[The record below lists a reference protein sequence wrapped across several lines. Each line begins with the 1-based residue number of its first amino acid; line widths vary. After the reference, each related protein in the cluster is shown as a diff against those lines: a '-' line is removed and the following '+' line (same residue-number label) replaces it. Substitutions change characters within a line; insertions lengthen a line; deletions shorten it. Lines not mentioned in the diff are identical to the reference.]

1 MALQSSGAISIGSL
15 RSEYGD
21 DGSSSLSEFYRGGAR
36 VVSSV
41 TTTVSTAYSYY
52 TTTYENQTQYQTQT
66 QYETQYTTSYSTY
79 GEYGFDNY
87 SGAQTFWYGNAG
99 RGLWFIIWAG
109 SYKYYISG
117 YFTSYAHSDG
127 WTYSLQSV
135 MYTVPTTSWGG
146 TTVYIGDVYRTRQ
159 VATQVATQVAV
170 QVQVPY
176 TVQVAVQNGP
186 YTGYNYSY
194 PEENRNTGVPQTGT
208 LSLSNF
214 YGGHN

>member
-79 GEYGFDNY
+79 GEYGWDNY
-87 SGAQTFWYGNAG
+87 SGAQTFWYGSASNAKYY
-99 RGLWFIIWAG
+99 IIWAG
-109 SYKYYISG
+109 SYKRYISG

-135 MYTVPTTSWGG
+135 MYVIGADI
-146 TTVYIGDVYRTRQ
+146 YIGDVYRTRQ

>member
-1 MALQSSGAISIGSL
+1 MALQSSGAISIGNL
-15 RSEYGD
+15 RSEYND
-21 DGSSSLSEFYRGGAR
+21 DGTSSLSEFYRGGSR

-41 TTTVSTAYSYY
+41 TVSVATPYTYY
-52 TTTYENQTQYQTQT
+52 TTSYENQTTYTSQAQTT
-66 QYETQYTTSYSTY
+66 YSTY

-87 SGAQTFWYGNAG
+87 SSAQTFWYGNAG

-117 YFTSYAHSDG
+117 YFTSYSHADG

-135 MYTVPTTSWGG
+135 MYTVPTTAWGG

-159 VATQVATQVAV
+159 VATTTYI
-170 QVQVPY
+170 QVP
-176 TVQVAVQNGP
+176 TTTQVAVQNGP
-186 YTGYNYSY
+186 YTGYNYSNQS
-194 PEENRNTGVPQTGT
+194 ENRNTSVPGSGSV
-208 LSLSNF
+208 SLSQF